1 WLCRCRRGRPP
12 ACSRPGLP
20 RGEPSDG
27 RGQVQAGGCQT
38 PRSLRPPS
46 LPPAPG
52 TRIIYD
58 RKFLLDRRNSPMAQT
73 PPCHLPDIPG
83 VTSPSAADE
92 PKAEAGSSLSNH
104 DGKPSTGDDAQFEM
118 DI

>member
-1 WLCRCRRGRPP
+1 MAPVGGVSCCPRGRGR
-12 ACSRPGLP
+12 RPGD
-20 RGEPSDG
+20 EG
-27 RGQVQAGGCQT
+27 RV
-38 PRSLRPPS
+38 LPPS